1 VSAPA
6 ARKPEIAEEAIW
18 HDVECGGYTADLPL
32 WSELAAAAAG
42 PVLELGCG
50 TGRVAL
56 ALAREGIEVTAVDSS
71 PALLEES
78 GRRAAAEGLEVEL
91 VLADARELS
100 LERRFALVIGPMQ
113 LVHLLGGTRGR
124 AALLRRAHAHL
135 APGGALALALLAERL
150 DPALNGDPALPD
162 VAEHGGW
169 VYSSQPIEARRA
181 GGGIEVR
188 RLRQRVS
195 PAGELVEDLD
205 LVFLDDL
212 DPGTLEAEAAALGFA
227 PRERI
232 EVPPTP
238 DHVGSTV
245 VVLEACG

>member
-1 VSAPA
+1 MSAAA
-6 ARKPEIAEEAIW
+6 ARRPEIAEETIW

-32 WSELAAAAAG
+32 WRELAAAAAG

-56 ALAREGIEVTAVDSS
+56 ELARRGIEITAVDTS
-71 PALLEES
+71 PALLEEI
-78 GRRAAAEGLEVEL
+78 GRRAAAGNLEVEL
-91 VLADARELS
+91 LLADARELS
-100 LERRFALVIGPMQ
+100 LDRRYALVLAPMQ
-113 LVHLLGGTRGR
+113 LVHLLEGAEGR
-124 AALLRRAHAHL
+124 AALLRRARAHL
-135 APGGALALALLAERL
+135 APGGALALALLAERI

-162 VAEHGGW
+162 VAERGGW
-169 VYSSQPIEARRA
+169 VYSSQPIEARRT

-195 PAGELVEDLD
+195 PAGELTESLD
-205 LVFLDDL
+205 VVFLDDL
-212 DPGTLEAEAAALGFA
+212 DPATLEAEAAPFGFE

-245 VVLEACG
+245 VVLEAGV